1 MTKTALVTGGCGFI
15 GSNLVAKL
23 LELNWNV
30 DVVDD
35 LSNGHIKYLPK
46 KIVDKDKLWVSD
58 FSDKVILDTIQSG
71 KYDYVFHL
79 AANPRV
85 SYSVEHPFETND
97 TNVTKTL
104 RLIDAC
110 RGNITRFVFASSSAV
125 YGQVDEL
132 PTCESSKTEPESP
145 YGLQKLLIEQYLKL
159 YGKLYGFDSACMRFF
174 NVFGKHQLG
183 GSPYSTAV
191 SAWLTAIMKDESM
204 RSDGDGSQTRDM
216 CHVDN
221 VVDACIKA
229 AEFEGNLRAETF
241 NVACG
246 ASFSNKEILDY
257 LLSKFPGSKYH
268 SAPWRPG
275 DVMHTLANVEKSK
288 RIIGYEPLVNFWQ
301 GLDATID
308 WYEASWEDLK
318 EM

>member
-1 MTKTALVTGGCGFI
+1 MAKRALVTGGCGFI

-23 LELNWNV
+23 LELEWQV

-35 LSNGHIKYLPK
+35 LSNGKIKYLPQS
-46 KIVDKDKLWVSD
+46 IVDADKLWVSD
-58 FSDKVILDTIQSG
+58 FSDAIILQMVRAG

-85 SYSVEHPFETND
+85 SYSVENPFETND

-104 RLIDAC
+104 KLMDAC
-110 RGNITRFVFASSSAV
+110 RGSVKRLIFASSSAV
-125 YGQVDEL
+125 YGQVEEL
-132 PTCESSKTEPESP
+132 PTSETSTLNPQSP
-145 YGLQKLLIEQYLKL
+145 YGLQKLVIEQYLKV
-159 YGKLYGFDSACMRFF
+159 YAKLYGLDSACMRFF
-174 NVFGKHQLG
+174 NVFGKNQLG
-183 GSPYSTAV
+183 DSPYSTAV
-191 SAWLTAIMKDESM
+191 SAWLTAIMKGTSM
-204 RSDGDGSQTRDM
+204 RSDGDGTQTRDM

-229 AEFEGNLRAETF
+229 ALCESQLNGETF

-246 ASFSNKEILDY
+246 ESFSNKEILEY

-275 DVMHTLANVEKSK
+275 DVMHTLANTEKSK
-288 RIIGYEPLVNFWQ
+288 KIIGYEPLVNFWK

-308 WYEASWEDLK
+308 WYKANWKSLN